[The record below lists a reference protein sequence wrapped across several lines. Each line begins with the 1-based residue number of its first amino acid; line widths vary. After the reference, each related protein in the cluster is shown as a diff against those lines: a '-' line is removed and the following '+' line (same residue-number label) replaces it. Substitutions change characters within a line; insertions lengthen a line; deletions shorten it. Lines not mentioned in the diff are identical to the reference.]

1 MHNARLSTLLRPF
14 WIPLLILQLIFPLPL
29 QAQLVTQDLSLVGE
43 DVIAPKVVHQLQ
55 HRGMNPNGTYFFNA
69 DVTDDVAVQSVT
81 LFYRTIGDD
90 QYVSVPMTSTK
101 PPAYSALL
109 SPQSVRAPG
118 VEYYIRA
125 KDSSGNAVL
134 VGAAFSPLSMA
145 VAAPAAGSGESLS
158 TQKISTA
165 APASPEPSQKEE
177 KEKSSISK
185 WWWVAAG
192 VVVVALVAGGSGG
205 GGGGH
210 DDSAPTPPA
219 TTGGLTVTAPLPQ

>member
-1 MHNARLSTLLRPF
+1 MHNARSRTFLRQF

-29 QAQLVTQDLSLVGE
+29 QAQLVTQDLSMVGE

-55 HRGMNPNGTYFFNA
+55 NRGVNPNGTYFFNA

-90 QYVSVPMTSTK
+90 QYVSVPMSSSN

-118 VEYYIRA
+118 VEYYIQA

-145 VAAPAAGSGESLS
+145 VAAPAAGSDESLS

-165 APASPEPSQKEE
+165 AESSSSDKPVAEE
-177 KEKSSISK
+177 KSGISK

-205 GGGGH
+205 GGGG
-210 DDSAPTPPA
+210 DDDPD
-219 TTGGLTVTAPLPQ
+219 TGGITVDAPLPQ